1 MACIPWQKLL
11 KLAKAFPESPDFAVG
26 DGGQTYSCYKPV
38 TLKMLKGGA
47 WELLRPLHKKDKVLY
62 LSYSL
67 WVISPNLRMPL
78 PVCFFSYFFE
88 TTRQGYKLLEGRLRC
103 ENSELCCAEGEI
115 LLAPFKGDDSAFLI
129 KESRYVMKNNIAK

>member
-1 MACIPWQKLL
+1 MGVAQAPAQKRQGI
-11 KLAKAFPESPDFAVG
+11 AF
-26 DGGQTYSCYKPV
+26 
-38 TLKMLKGGA
+38 
-47 WELLRPLHKKDKVLY
+47 ELL
-62 LSYSL
+62 SL
-67 WVISPNLRMPL
+67 GNFPKFTYALTSSL
-78 PVCFFSYFFE
+78 FFSYFFE